1 MASTSNGTA
10 GVKGKLELMHLV
22 EQLKLQ
28 KRTGWVRN
36 DVKSPESIA
45 DHMYRMAI
53 LSLLSEEDQELDIGK
68 CVQMA
73 VVHDLAEASVGD
85 ITPFDGVTKEAKQ
98 KLEEVSPGSAQ
109 ELPVLIR
116 YTGCYAPHHA
126 RSPRSSFASFQ
137 AHSFA
142 LARVRAWS
150 DEGGPL
156 RERSR
161 PHRDG
166 STGFRVR
173 ERSVPNGMPSID
185 TL

>member
-1 MASTSNGTA
+1 MASTSNGKP
-10 GVKGKLELMHLV
+10 GLKGKLEVMHLV

-98 KLEEVSPGSAQ
+98 KLEEVSLDPEPG
-109 ELPVLIR
+109 LPVLIR
-116 YTGCYAPHHA
+116 STGCYAPHYT

-137 AHSFA
+137 AHPFA
-142 LARVRAWS
+142 LERV
-150 DEGGPL
+150 
-156 RERSR
+156 
-161 PHRDG
+161 
-166 STGFRVR
+166 
-173 ERSVPNGMPSID
+173 
-185 TL
+185 